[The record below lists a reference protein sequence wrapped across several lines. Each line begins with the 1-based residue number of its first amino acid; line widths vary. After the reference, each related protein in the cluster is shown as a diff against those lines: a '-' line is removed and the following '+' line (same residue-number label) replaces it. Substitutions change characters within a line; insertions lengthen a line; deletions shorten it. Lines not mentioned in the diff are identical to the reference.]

1 MRQRNKADKLEIG
14 VLYGFRALMVL
25 FVLNYHLWQQ
35 SWISQSVTLFGKN
48 IGFDFWTRSSYLFV
62 DGMILLSGF
71 LLYLPH
77 ARQKQEGTPVP
88 SIGRFYFNRA
98 VRILPSYLFAVLA
111 ALFLIALPQN
121 LYHSTGAMVKDVL
134 SHLTFTFLFW
144 PATYVST
151 PLNVAL
157 WTIAVEMQFYL
168 LFPLLAKAMKKRP
181 AITAGGMMLVAW
193 TYRICVA
200 QFATDTTI
208 LINQLPAF
216 LDVYAIGMLGAVG
229 YCRMRQWLRGARRYE
244 RLIVYVLSIAVF
256 AAGLHAL
263 IAILKAQSTASLN
276 GHEALRLSQMSM
288 RLPLTIA
295 LGMMMFAAA
304 HWPRMLQKLLD
315 NRLMRF
321 LSTISM
327 NLYIW
332 HQVLAVQMRLA
343 WFPDMDLLHTDR
355 NLQSAYM
362 LLCVSVAVLAAMA
375 VTYGIEQPVS
385 RWANRRIR
393 LREK

>member
-1 MRQRNKADKLEIG
+1 MSNNRAAKLEIG

-35 SWISQSVTLFGKN
+35 SWISQSVTLFGKH

-77 ARQKQEGTPVP
+77 ARARVEGTPVP
-88 SIGRFYFNRA
+88 STKRFYFNRL
-98 VRILPSYLFAVLA
+98 VRILPSYLFAVLG
-111 ALFLIALPQN
+111 ALFLIALPQK
-121 LYHSTGAMVKDVL
+121 LYYTTGAMVKDVL
-134 SHLTFTFLFW
+134 SHLTFTFLFS
-144 PATYVST
+144 PSTYVST

-168 LFPLLAKAMKKRP
+168 IFPLLARTMKKRP
-181 AITAGGMMLVAW
+181 GLTAAGMMLAAW
-193 TYRICVA
+193 IYRGCVA
-200 QFATDTTI
+200 QFAKDTNI
-208 LINQLPAF
+208 LINQMPAF
-216 LDVYAIGMLGAVG
+216 LDVYAIGMLGAMG
-229 YCRMRQWLRGARRYE
+229 YCRMRRWLRSPRRYE
-244 RLIVYVLSIAVF
+244 WLLVNVLSIAVF
-256 AAGLHAL
+256 AAGVYAL

-276 GHEALRLSQMSM
+276 GHEALRLSQMEM
-288 RLPLTIA
+288 RLPLSIT
-295 LGMMMFAAA
+295 LGMMMFSAA
-304 HWPRMLQKLLD
+304 HWPRVLQKLLD

-343 WFPDMDLLHTDR
+343 WFPDVNLLHNDH
-355 NLQSAYM
+355 NVQSAYT
-362 LLCVSVAVLAAMA
+362 LLCISVAVLAAMA
-375 VTYGIEQPVS
+375 VTFGIEQPFS
-385 RWANRRIR
+385 RWANRKIR
-393 LREK
+393 VD